1 MTFLNSNTPNYQIFF
16 EMVNFEFALV
26 WPPFGEFWYR
36 HKKLLI
42 SLKISNEFEKFKL
55 EKFEPQHTHGSADNF
70 LTASCDI
77 FTSCSC

>member
-1 MTFLNSNTPNYQIFF
+1 MT
-16 EMVNFEFALV
+16 
-26 WPPFGEFWYR
+26 PPLENR

-70 LTASCDI
+70 LMASCEH
-77 FTSCSC
+77 FHEL